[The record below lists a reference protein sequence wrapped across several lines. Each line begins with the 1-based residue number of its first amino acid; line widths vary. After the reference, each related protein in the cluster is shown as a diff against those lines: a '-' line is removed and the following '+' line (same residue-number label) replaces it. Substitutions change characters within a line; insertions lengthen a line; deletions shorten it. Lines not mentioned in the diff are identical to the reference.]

1 MLDFL
6 RSLAPRQA
14 NALRPAAPLRASASA
29 MPDAGLGADAV
40 QAETEADALLSQAPA
55 MDDSQTRAP
64 RTPDDA
70 IDAPQPGSGVELTQ
84 PRNARGMR
92 ATRDEASITGR
103 SAIAALPAVD
113 GTSSAFSPAS
123 PGPTSP
129 PSVFAMRSDAP
140 LQPVHLYRVDTG
152 GNPEDARPGA
162 VPVIPG
168 APLSAATVAMA
179 APDAA
184 ASAPQAIHISIDRID
199 VRAAPAPT
207 PAHSAP
213 PRPRPAV
220 EPQSLHDY
228 LRRKPSP

>member
-6 RSLAPRQA
+6 RSLAPRQV

-29 MPDAGLGADAV
+29 MPDAGWGADAV

-55 MDDSQTRAP
+55 MDDPRTRAP
-64 RTPDDA
+64 RVPDDA
-70 IDAPQPGSGVELTQ
+70 IDAPQSGPGVEPAQ

-92 ATRDEASITGR
+92 ATRDDAGITGR
-103 SAIAALPAVD
+103 SAIATPAAID
-113 GTSSAFSPAS
+113 GTSSTRSPAS
-123 PGPTSP
+123 QGPTSP
-129 PSVFAMRSDAP
+129 PSAFAMRSDAP
-140 LQPVHLYRVDTG
+140 LQSARLHRADTG

-162 VPVIPG
+162 APAIPG
-168 APLSAATVAMA
+168 APLSAATVAMV
-179 APDAA
+179 APEAA
-184 ASAPQAIHISIDRID
+184 ASAPPAIHISIDRID
-199 VRAAPAPT
+199 VRAAPASA